1 MWFSSTGSG
10 FDSPYRKTFFI
21 NFEKK
26 SLHFL
31 LLVNFSLFSFFRDYE
46 TEDSTFKLWIQ
57 LFLSDNVDET
67 KKYPIIPG
75 LSIFWGPM
83 EKFTLSIAHHRFESR
98 AYNSRSRWRYPR
110 ITMWCSFYCYLRY
123 HIKYINQIIKIS
135 IKLNNCYFYIE

>member
-1 MWFSSTGSG
+1 MILYCQMHSSWSYSRLIWKNIYKTSLIYINTTS
-10 FDSPYRKTFFI
+10 DMLYTSKNLLQYRWNHCI
-21 NFEKK
+21 A
-26 SLHFL
+26 LIL
-31 LLVNFSLFSFFRDYE
+31 IL
-46 TEDSTFKLWIQ
+46 
-57 LFLSDNVDET
+57 
-67 KKYPIIPG
+67 YPIIPG